1 MVKAFAV
8 TLLPIILL
16 GGTYRIAEPDV
27 LSEVQNRQNRAVK
40 EIERQSKR
48 EIDEIKKLKGE
59 PLARAQKTFSY
70 YVDPTYTLLEDIPRV
85 DRNGNKIGVL
95 YPKGY
100 RFNPLDYIRIAPPPI
115 IAFNACD
122 KKEVELVKRLS
133 SGRPDVMYASS
144 GCEVEDFPKNIDR
157 KLYLVTDEMKDRF
170 DLKYTVSVVSVDMKA
185 KRIKVEVYKTGN

>member
-1 MVKAFAV
+1 M
-8 TLLPIILL
+8 TPILL
-16 GGTYRIAEPDV
+16 FGGTYKIAEPDV
-27 LSEVQNRQNRAVK
+27 LSEVQSRQNRAVK